1 MYKYKIAIM
10 RNGKRQSYGK
20 NKISKKWKN
29 QKIKIMAK
37 NKNSKIGQKNNS
49 LVWHRKMVRTIWQ
62 KLKFKN
68 WTKIIL

>member
-10 RNGKRQSYGK
+10 RNGKRQNYGK

-37 NKNSKIGQKNNS
+37 TKI
-49 LVWHRKMVRTIWQ
+49 Q
-62 KLKFKN
+62 KLD
-68 WTKIIL
+68 